1 MLRKILF
8 GLVTLMVVL
17 VTIIIVQPSE
27 YRVSRTLS
35 MAAPAPDIFAQINDF
50 HRWEA
55 WSPWAKLDPAAKASF
70 EGSTAGKGAIFAWS
84 GNSKV
89 GEGRMTLIESVPT
102 DLVRVRTD
110 FVKPFVGSSYSEFV
124 LRPQDNGAAVSWT
137 IFGENDFIGKAMC
150 LVISMD
156 KMLGGEMEK
165 GLASIKGLVEVNNKP
180 PTRS

>member
-8 GLVTLMVVL
+8 GLATLLVVL
-17 VTIIIVQPSE
+17 VAIIVIQPSE
-27 YRVSRTLS
+27 YRVSRTLT
-35 MAAPAPDIFAQINDF
+35 MTAPAQEIFAQINDF

-55 WSPWAKLDPAAKASF
+55 WSPWAKLDPAAKVSF
-70 EGSTAGKGAIFAWS
+70 EGPVAGKGAIFAWS

-89 GEGRMTLIESVPT
+89 GEGRMTLVESTP
-102 DLVRVRTD
+102 DSFVRARTD

-124 LRPQDNGAAVSWT
+124 LRPEGNGTAVSWT
-137 IFGENDFIGKAMC
+137 MFGQNDFIGKAMC

-165 GLASIKGLVEVNNKP
+165 GLASIKGLVS
-180 PTRS
+180 RF